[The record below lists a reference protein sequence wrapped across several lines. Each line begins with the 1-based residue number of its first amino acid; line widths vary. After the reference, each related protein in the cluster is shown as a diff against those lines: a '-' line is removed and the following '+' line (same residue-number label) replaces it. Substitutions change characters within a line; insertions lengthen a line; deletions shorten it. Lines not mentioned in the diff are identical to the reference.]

1 MRIKIKIK
9 HLVSLVLLPASLLIL
24 LFNFLPSSR
33 AQIEES
39 PAVQSN
45 LARTELLQKL
55 ESATA
60 SKRMELIQTNIIDKQ
75 HGYDPYRYDVN
86 IGPSMSQWNHDEPS
100 TSDLLPEDKIALL
113 EEYILDGPA
122 DNTRIFAAKLLVY
135 EYDALGR
142 KNDGDQALITAAK
155 QLNSNSHLAKELAL
169 LRAER
174 SLNRGDITAAEAIL
188 EQTTFPSEYQED
200 INAQKA
206 CLTGRLLFTKGE
218 AQKALAVVSN
228 GLESYK
234 KYWQDIHKQM
244 NLDTNNSDNGSA
256 DSAASGSSS
265 IPAPQIGTSETEMQ
279 LEALRSAIQS
289 AVDMGSTSTAVV
301 SGTLTRSD
309 GTPISRVGIFL
320 RAESEVNHS
329 ITAAEPYRMV
339 TDDKG
344 RFEFHGVIPGFYQL
358 QLGLS
363 YDQIDGWTWPVQYD
377 DWIEVKPGDRLNES
391 IVLQPLLELQSPI
404 NQETIT
410 GQSVD
415 FHWKAVEGAAYYRL
429 SGGVSTVE
437 SSFSSQIRDHIT
449 DNQVSIP
456 VDELYYNSGFSYG
469 SGGEG
474 FESIDPLSFLVFMNP
489 EARFSWN
496 IEAFDA
502 DGRLITRSN
511 GYRLNEDTVG
521 NLPFFYLKE
530 RELTVADQLLLDKK
544 PEQALK
550 MYQQNVADDPQD
562 AHALHMLVKL
572 LLAKSSIMKDDPL
585 EDQAIPSL
593 QKLIQLHPYS
603 NYAFTLSQYYFD
615 HKDWKSYNEFH
626 SRYNELNPIELN
638 SYVRSINAVALMQQ
652 GKLKEARE
660 QFAIALEHD
669 NSHRFIGS
677 YLAAELYAGESL
689 SSVLTLAE
697 RYPEHSFGLNG
708 YRWPQMLKQL
718 IAERTKQP
726 NDFDQE
732 LKEKLGWYMNGQ
744 TDAFKQWID
753 GAKSSAL
760 KTFMQAVQKV
770 S

>member
-1 MRIKIKIK
+1 MRIKIKVK
-9 HLVSLVLLPASLLIL
+9 HLVSFVLLPASLIIL
-24 LFNFLPSSR
+24 LFNFLPSK
-33 AQIEES
+33 AQMDKS
-39 PAVQSN
+39 TATQSN

-55 ESATA
+55 ESTTG
-60 SKRMELIQTNIIDKQ
+60 SKRMELIQTNIIDKE

-86 IGPSMSQWNHDEPS
+86 ISPSMSQWTNNEIHS
-100 TSDLLPEDKIALL
+100 SGLLPEDKVPLL

-122 DNTRIFAAKLLVY
+122 DNTRIFAAKLLAY

-142 KNDGDQALITAAK
+142 KDDGDQALITASK
-155 QLNSNSHLAKELAL
+155 QLNSNSLVAKKLAF

-174 SLNRGDITAAEAIL
+174 SLNRGDTAVAEAIL
-188 EQTTFPSEYQED
+188 EQPTFPSEYQED
-200 INAQKA
+200 LDAQKA
-206 CLTGRLLFTKGE
+206 WLTGRLLFTKGE
-218 AQKALAVVSN
+218 AQQALAVVTD

-234 KYWQDIHKQM
+234 KFWLNVHKQM
-244 NLDTNNSDNGSA
+244 SQVTSNSDKDTTDNG
-256 DSAASGSSS
+256 AAGSSS
-265 IPAPQIGTSETEMQ
+265 GSAPEIGTSETEMQ

-289 AVDMGSTSTAVV
+289 AIDMGSTSTAVV

-309 GTPISRVGIFL
+309 GTPVSRAGIFL
-320 RAESEVNHS
+320 RAESEVHHS
-329 ITAAEPYRMV
+329 ITAAEPYRIV
-339 TDDKG
+339 TDADG

-363 YDQIDGWTWPVQYD
+363 YDQIDGWTWPIQYD
-377 DWIEVKPGDRLNES
+377 DWIEVKPGDVLNER

-410 GQSVD
+410 DQSVD

-429 SGGVSTVE
+429 NGGVSTVG

-456 VDELYYNSGFSYG
+456 VDELYYNSGFSYS

-474 FESIDPLSFLVFMNP
+474 WESIEPLSFLGFMNP
-489 EARFSWN
+489 EVRFSWN
-496 IEAFDA
+496 IEALDA
-502 DGRLITRSN
+502 EGRLITRSN

-530 RELTVADQLLLDKK
+530 RELTAADQLLLDKK
-544 PEQALK
+544 PDQALE
-550 MYQQNVADDPQD
+550 MYQQNAADDPQD

-572 LLAKSSIMKDDPL
+572 MLAKSSITKDDSL

-593 QKLIQLHPYS
+593 QKLMQLHPNS
-603 NYAFTLSQYYFD
+603 NYAFTLTQYYFD
-615 HKDWKSYNEFH
+615 HADWKSYNEYY
-626 SRYNELNPIELN
+626 SRYNELNQTNDN
-638 SYVRSINAVALMQQ
+638 SYVLSINATALMHQ
-652 GKLKEARE
+652 GKLEEARE
-660 QFAIALEHD
+660 QFAMALEHD
-669 NSHRFIGS
+669 ESHRFIGS

-689 SSVLTLAE
+689 SSIITLAE
-697 RYPEHSFGLNG
+697 RYPENSFGLNG

-726 NDFDQE
+726 NNFDQE
-732 LKEKLGWYMNGQ
+732 LKEKLGWYVNGQ
-744 TDAFKQWID
+744 TDVLKQWIE

-760 KTFMQAVQKV
+760 KTFMQAVQEV